1 MKIPF
6 LNSLLNLVF
15 PRLCVCCSRVLIDA
29 EENICLTCLYTLP
42 RLNIKDYTDNKV
54 MDIFLGRV
62 SLEKAVSWCSFE
74 KENSVQHILHHIK
87 YKDKDNLARQ
97 MGRIMAREMPDFFA
111 GIDAIVPVPLHVKK
125 QQIRGYNQAEQIAIG
140 VSNATGVPVFAELLY
155 RTRFNQTQT
164 HKNKDERWE
173 NTLGLF
179 ALEPNEGF
187 EGKHILLVD
196 DVLTTGS
203 TAIACLKELHKIP
216 NVRLSF
222 LSLAKGVS

>member
-6 LNSLLNLVF
+6 LSSLLNLVF
-15 PRLCVCCSRVLIDA
+15 PRLCVCCSGVLMEA

-62 SLEKAVSWCSFE
+62 PLERAVSWCSFE

-97 MGRIMAREMPDFFA
+97 MGQMMAREMPDIFV
-111 GIDAIVPVPLHVKK
+111 GIDAIVPVPLHKKK

-140 VSNATGVPVFAELLY
+140 VSSATGVPVFAELLC
-155 RTRFNQTQT
+155 RTRFSETQT
-164 HKNKDERWE
+164 HKNKEDRWQ
-173 NTLGLF
+173 NVQGLF
-179 ALEPNEGF
+179 SLEENEGF
-187 EGKHILLVD
+187 EGKHILLID

-203 TAIACLKELHKIP
+203 TAIACLKQLQKIP

-222 LSLAKGVS
+222 LSLAVGR